1 MRIRS
6 RSIAFTLV
14 SALVA
19 STAAGQVEPLVPA
32 SLEVPAGQAPFM
44 TLHAEGTQQYV
55 CAVAPGGFA
64 WIFFGPQATL
74 TDEAERQ
81 IATHYLSQN
90 PDEGG
95 AARPTWQ
102 HSGDTSAVWAAPVA
116 SSTDP
121 AFVAPGAIPWLLLR
135 VVGARP
141 GPAGGATLATTSYIQ
156 RVDTAGGIAPPT
168 GCRNASDIGRKA
180 LVPYTTAYVF
190 YREAP

>member
-1 MRIRS
+1 MRIHS
-6 RSIAFTLV
+6 SSIVFTIM
-14 SALVA
+14 SAVVA
-19 STAAGQVEPLVPA
+19 SPAGAQIPPAVPP
-32 SLEVPAGQAPFM
+32 SLEAPVGQTPFM

-55 CAVAPGGFA
+55 CAVAAGGFA
-64 WIFFGPQATL
+64 WVFFGPQATL
-74 TDEAERQ
+74 ADGAERQ
-81 IATHYLSQN
+81 VATHYLSPN

-102 HSGDTSAVWAAPVA
+102 HSVDTSAVWAAPVA
-116 SSTDP
+116 GSTDP

-141 GPAGGATLATTSYIQ
+141 GPGGGAALAATRYIQ

-168 GCRNASDIGRKA
+168 GCRTAADIGRKA
-180 LVPYTTAYVF
+180 LVPYSTAYVF